1 MLEKGIISTVNE
13 GDEDGMSTFRRTIR
27 WLFAL
32 SGFAVGLAAAV
43 SAYMARL
50 MIAPARQ
57 ELRTTPQDKG
67 IPFEN
72 VQFPA
77 QDGLRVS
84 GWFVP
89 SSTETKRGGATIVL
103 AHGWQWNRVGFDGGN
118 LFSNVTG
125 SEAVDLLQLI
135 ADLHV
140 DGYNV
145 LTIDLRNHGESATAH
160 PVTFGQSEAKDILGA
175 LAYLHSREDVN
186 SNRIGAMGFSIGA
199 NAILFALPQ
208 TELVTSALLVQ
219 PMTPSLFTGRIADN
233 LFGVFGSLINTV
245 STAFYQIFGGPR
257 LAGIV
262 PAFAASGS
270 GEVPVLYVQGTG
282 DEWGSVEDVS
292 VMADMTPGTQQLL
305 FVNSQHRFGGYAYV
319 VDHSAVATRFFQPY
333 LDPE

>member
-1 MLEKGIISTVNE
+1 MI
-13 GDEDGMSTFRRTIR
+13 TFRRTLR

-32 SGFAVGLAAAV
+32 SGFALGLAAAI
-43 SAYMARL
+43 SAYMARM

-57 ELRTTPQDKG
+57 DLQTSPQSLG
-67 IPFEN
+67 LSFED

-89 SSTETKRGGATIVL
+89 AAEATRRGGATIVL
-103 AHGWQWNRVGFDGGN
+103 AHGWQWNRQGFDGGN
-118 LFSNVTG
+118 LFSNITG
-125 SEAVDLLQLI
+125 SKAVDLLQLI
-135 ADLHV
+135 EDLHA

-160 PVTFGQSEAKDILGA
+160 PVTFGQDEAKDILGA
-175 LAYLHSREDVN
+175 LAYLDGREDVD
-186 SNRIGAMGFSIGA
+186 SERIGAMGFSIGA

-208 TELVTSALLVQ
+208 TKDISGALLVQ
-219 PMTPSLFTGRIADN
+219 PMTPSLFTGRIAEN
-233 LFGVFGSLINTV
+233 LFGVFGSLINAV
-245 STAFYQIFGGPR
+245 SAAFYQMFGGPR
-257 LAGIV
+257 LAGIL
-262 PAFAASGS
+262 PAFAAGGS
-270 GEVPVLYVQGTG
+270 GDVPVLYVQGTG

-292 VMADMTPGTQQLL
+292 LMADMTPGTQQLL
-305 FVNSQHRFGGYAYV
+305 FVNSQHRFGGYTYV